1 MIPIPAPP
9 MPAGDDTASVL
20 KALLDGQSA
29 LLQGVND
36 IRANAVTRQQ
46 LQAFHDLQA
55 TEMRTYV
62 QAELAPVHNTLR
74 QYSADVGSVN
84 DRVGRLELHS
94 GTGAARPEPHDP
106 ARRRVAFIGF
116 GAQTAVDERVSAMD
130 NFIKSHFP
138 NIRPSCVNLFP
149 DKTGQ
154 PSLHGFVEFGSPQQA
169 RMITEGVRS
178 RKLVLDGHAAV
189 KIKPALTDIDKTRN
203 WALSKAREIVQAS
216 PLNSEKSVTVQKGD
230 RSGSVRGVYVNDIAA
245 FTQADRFAK
254 GWSFVGSY
262 SHLKLP

>member
-1 MIPIPAPP
+1 MFIQGGLQKLQRERQKLTDFLAGTEASMIPIPAPP

-46 LQAFHDLQA
+46 LQAFHGLQA

-62 QAELAPVHNTLR
+62 QAELAPVHNILG
-74 QYSADVGSVN
+74 QYSADAGSVN

-154 PSLHGFVEFGSPQQA
+154 PSLH
-169 RMITEGVRS
+169 
-178 RKLVLDGHAAV
+178 
-189 KIKPALTDIDKTRN
+189 
-203 WALSKAREIVQAS
+203 
-216 PLNSEKSVTVQKGD
+216 
-230 RSGSVRGVYVNDIAA
+230 
-245 FTQADRFAK
+245 
-254 GWSFVGSY
+254 
-262 SHLKLP
+262 